1 MRPIYEE
8 TFTVKAEDC
17 DAFGRLKP
25 SALLHYVQEVSGN
38 HAQMLGAGWDQLQ
51 EKKLFWAIIRH
62 RVSMTRL
69 PAAGEV
75 ITLQTHPMPTSR
87 VAYPR
92 ATTALD
98 KKGNVL
104 FRSHALWVLMDI
116 ESRAMIL
123 PGKSGVPVEGVLL
136 GNELETPGSLSPKE
150 LSQCAT
156 RLVTAEDLDQNR
168 HVNNARYLDW
178 LEALLDEGFR
188 KEHTM
193 TEFSVCYLSEAL
205 LDQQIQLRWELSEEG
220 ILTADAHRQSTD
232 VHGKNDR
239 IFAAR
244 LHFSQCSV
252 NQ

>member
-1 MRPIYEE
+1 MQSVYEE
-8 TFTVKAEDC
+8 TLTVKAEEC

-25 SALLHYVQEVSGN
+25 SALLHYVQEISGN
-38 HAQMLGAGWDQLQ
+38 HAQTLGAGWDLLQ

-98 KKGNVL
+98 ENGNIL
-104 FRSHALWVLMDI
+104 FRSHALWVLMDT

-136 GNELETPGSLSPKE
+136 GDELETPGSLSPKE
-150 LSQCAT
+150 LAHFAS
-156 RLVTAEDLDQNR
+156 RLVTAEDLDQNQ

-188 KEHTM
+188 KENTM
-193 TEFSVCYLSEAL
+193 TDFSVCYLSEAL
-205 LDQQIQLRWELSEEG
+205 LDQQIQLHWELSNEG
-220 ILTADAHRQSTD
+220 ILTADAHRQNTD

-244 LHFSQCSV
+244 LQFSQCSV